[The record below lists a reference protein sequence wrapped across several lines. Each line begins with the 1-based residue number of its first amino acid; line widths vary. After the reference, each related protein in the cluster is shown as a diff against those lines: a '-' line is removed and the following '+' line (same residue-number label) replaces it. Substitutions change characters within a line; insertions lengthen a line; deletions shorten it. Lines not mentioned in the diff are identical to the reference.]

1 MKLRY
6 AVAIIFSL
14 GFYSLVSAEE
24 VVVNYSYDGN
34 HNTDFSEISVSIKI
48 EDVMDERGSDP
59 RLIAN
64 EYLAERPLSEIVY
77 TALVQGLEH
86 GGAELVTSDQDMQI
100 QGRIVSSEL
109 RTVDRSGVESLQLTI
124 RTQVALQG
132 RGRTIWETTL
142 FGRGTVPFEEGV
154 VAALNASLDRM
165 VRELVNDDYFI
176 IELQ

>member
-6 AVAIIFSL
+6 ALIIIFSF
-14 GFYSLVSAEE
+14 GVNSLVIAEE
-24 VVVNYSYDGN
+24 VIVNYSYNGS
-34 HNTDFSEISVSIKI
+34 HNTDFSNISVSLKI
-48 EDVMDERGSDP
+48 EDVIDERGSDP
-59 RLIAN
+59 RLIAD
-64 EYLAERPLSEIVY
+64 EYLAETPLSEIIF

-100 QGRIVSSEL
+100 QARIVSSEL
-109 RTVDRSGVESLQLTI
+109 RTVDRSGAESLQLTI

-142 FGRGTVPFEEGV
+142 FGRGTVPIKEGV

-165 VRELVNDDYFI
+165 VRELVN
-176 IELQ
+176 

>member
-6 AVAIIFSL
+6 ALIIIFSF
-14 GFYSLVSAEE
+14 GVNSLVIAEE
-24 VVVNYSYDGN
+24 VIVNYSYNGS
-34 HNTDFSEISVSIKI
+34 HSTDFSNISVSLKI
-48 EDVMDERGSDP
+48 EDVIDDRGSDP
-59 RLIAN
+59 RLIAD
-64 EYLAERPLSEIVY
+64 EYLAETPLSEIIF

-86 GGAELVTSDQDMQI
+86 GGAELVTSGQDMQI

-142 FGRGTVPFEEGV
+142 FGRGTVPSEEGV
-154 VAALNASLDRM
+154 VAALNGSLERM